1 MSLQLIAEK
10 DTPKEGQN
18 YSVRV
23 YFDADTNTQRNE
35 YLLDEEIMYFIEF
48 EVHVIDEPENDIRID
63 SLVEG
68 FDSWYELVGPAWR
81 PQAF

>member
-1 MSLQLIAEK
+1 MSFQLLAQR
-10 DTPKEGQN
+10 DVPKEDQE

-35 YLLDEEIMYFIEF
+35 YLLDEEVLYFIEF
-48 EVHVIDEPENDIRID
+48 EEHNVEEASKDISIDAI
-63 SLVEG
+63 VEG
-68 FDSWYELVGPAWR
+68 FNSWYELVGPDWR